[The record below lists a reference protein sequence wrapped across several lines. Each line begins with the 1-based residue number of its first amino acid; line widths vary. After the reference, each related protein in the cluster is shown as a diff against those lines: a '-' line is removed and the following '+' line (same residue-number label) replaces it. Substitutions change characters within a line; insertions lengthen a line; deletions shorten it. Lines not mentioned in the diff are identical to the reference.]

1 MKPSMFL
8 TAPVLAAVLFCLI
21 SCGENKDKKT
31 DETTTATDSTVPPS
45 TSESSTPPSTIT
57 TVPQNMMVVR
67 HKVADFNKW
76 IAAYDAGDSMRLANG
91 LHNYVISRG
100 LMDTTLVQVSVKV
113 DDLNK
118 AKAFAK
124 GPDLKKAMQK
134 SGVIGAPVVTF
145 TTMTYRDT
153 GNLTSDLRSR
163 TTFTVKDWDQWQRS
177 FDSARQMRK
186 DNGLIDRSYGHDA
199 DDNHKVIVVV
209 ALMDTAR
216 AFAYW
221 KSDDLK
227 KRMASS
233 GVTGTPQRFL
243 YRVVKRY

>member
-8 TAPVLAAVLFCLI
+8 SAPVLAAVLFCLV

-31 DETTTATDSTVPPS
+31 DDTSTASDSTVNPS
-45 TSESSTPPSTIT
+45 TSESAAPASTIT
-57 TVPQNMMVVR
+57 TIPQNMMVVR

-76 IAAYDAGDSMRLANG
+76 MATYDAGDSMRLANG

-100 LMDTTLVQVSVKV
+100 LMDTSMVQVSVRA
-113 DDLNK
+113 DDVNR

-134 SGVIGAPVVTF
+134 SGVIGAPVITF
-145 TTMTYRDT
+145 TTMTFRDT
-153 GNLTSDLRSR
+153 GTIASEIRSR

-177 FDSARQMRK
+177 FDSSRQMRM
-186 DNGLIDRSYGHDA
+186 DNGLVDRSYGHDA
-199 DDNHKVIVVV
+199 DNNKKVIVVV
-209 ALMDTAR
+209 ALMDTAK

-221 KSDDLK
+221 KSDELK
-227 KRMASS
+227 KRMAAS
-233 GVTGTPQRFL
+233 GVTGAPQRFL

>member
-1 MKPSMFL
+1 
-8 TAPVLAAVLFCLI
+8 
-21 SCGENKDKKT
+21 
-31 DETTTATDSTVPPS
+31 
-45 TSESSTPPSTIT
+45 
-57 TVPQNMMVVR
+57 MMVVR

-76 IAAYDAGDSMRLANG
+76 MAAYDAGDSMRLANG

-100 LMDTTLVQVSVKV
+100 IMDTSLVQVSVKV

-134 SGVIGAPVVTF
+134 SGVVGTPVVSF

-153 GNLTSDLRSR
+153 GTLSYDLRSR
-163 TTFTVKDWDQWQRS
+163 TTFTVKDWDRWQRS
-177 FDSARQMRK
+177 FDSTRQMRK

-209 ALMDTAR
+209 ALMDTAK
-216 AFAYW
+216 AFAFW
-221 KSDDLK
+221 KSDQLK
-227 KRMASS
+227 KAQAAS
-233 GVTGTPQRFL
+233 GVTSTPQRFL
-243 YRVVKRY
+243 YKVVKMY